1 MGTST
6 RAEPTTGK
14 SRGRASDPETELDEE
29 REQQYDLLTAA
40 LIGAAVGA
48 GITLLLR
55 RGPSGRR
62 PVGPLMRYAGRG
74 AALAGLAG
82 MQGARWA
89 GGRGLEGARWAGERG
104 LEGARWAGERAME
117 GARWAGPR
125 AKRGFNAAVERGE
138 DLIDRIPVDDM
149 VDQVRDYVD
158 TARSAINDVVKD
170 ELTDLRKAVRR
181 QRKRIGI

>member
-1 MGTST
+1 M
-6 RAEPTTGK
+6 
-14 SRGRASDPETELDEE
+14 ELDDE

-62 PVGPLMRYAGRG
+62 PVGPLARYAGRG

-82 MQGARWA
+82 LEGAKWA
-89 GGRGLEGARWAGERG
+89 GGRGLEGARWAGDRAV
-104 LEGARWAGERAME
+104 EGARWAA
-117 GARWAGPR
+117 PR
-125 AKRGFNAAVERGE
+125 AKRGFRTAVERGGE
-138 DLIDRIPVDDM
+138 LIDRIPVDDV

-158 TARSAINDVVKD
+158 TARDAINDVVKE

>member
-1 MGTST
+1 MGTT
-6 RAEPTTGK
+6 TKTEPTVG
-14 SRGRASDPETELDEE
+14 RNRARASDPEMEPDEE

-40 LIGAAVGA
+40 IIGAAVGA

-62 PVGPLMRYAGRG
+62 PVGPLVRYAGRG

-82 MQGARWA
+82 V
-89 GGRGLEGARWAGERG
+89 EGARWAGNRG
-104 LEGARWAGERAME
+104 LDGARWAGERAME

-125 AKRGFNAAVERGE
+125 AQRGFRTAVDRGE
-138 DLIDRIPVDDM
+138 ELVDRIPVDE
-149 VDQVRDYVD
+149 VVEQVRDYVD
-158 TARSAINDVVKD
+158 TARGAINEVVKD
-170 ELTDLRKAVRR
+170 ELNDLRKAVRR

>member
-1 MGTST
+1 M
-6 RAEPTTGK
+6 
-14 SRGRASDPETELDEE
+14 DQDDE

-62 PVGPLMRYAGRG
+62 PVGHLAGYAGRG

-82 MQGARWA
+82 LEGAKWA
-89 GGRGLEGARWAGERG
+89 GSRGLEGARWAGGRAA
-104 LEGARWAGERAME
+104 EGARWAA
-117 GARWAGPR
+117 PR
-125 AKRGFNAAVERGE
+125 ARRGFRTAVERGE
-138 DLIDRIPVDDM
+138 EMIDRIPVDD
-149 VDQVRDYVD
+149 VVEQVRDYVD
-158 TARSAINDVVKD
+158 TARDAINDVVKD
-170 ELTDLRKAVRR
+170 ELNDLRKAVRR

>member
-1 MGTST
+1 MGTT
-6 RAEPTTGK
+6 TKAEPTA
-14 SRGRASDPETELDEE
+14 GRNRALASDPEMEVDEE

-55 RGPSGRR
+55 RGPSGNH

-82 MQGARWA
+82 FQGAKWAGGRGVDGARWA
-89 GGRGLEGARWAGERG
+89 GDRAAEGARWA
-104 LEGARWAGERAME
+104 A
-117 GARWAGPR
+117 PR
-125 AKRGFNAAVERGE
+125 AKRGFNTAVERGE
-138 DLIDRIPVDDM
+138 DLIDRIPVDD
-149 VDQVRDYVD
+149 VVEQVRDYVD
-158 TARSAINDVVKD
+158 TARDAINNVVKD

>member
-1 MGTST
+1 MGTTTKPEPPTGRS
-6 RAEPTTGK
+6 RAP
-14 SRGRASDPETELDEE
+14 ASDPEMEVDEE

-62 PVGPLMRYAGRG
+62 PVGPLVRYAGRG

-82 MQGARWA
+82 LEGAKWA
-89 GGRGLEGARWAGERG
+89 GGRGLEGARWAGGRG
-104 LEGARWAGERAME
+104 LDGARWAGDRAAEGARWAA
-117 GARWAGPR
+117 PR
-125 AKRGFNAAVERGE
+125 AKRGFDTAVERGE
-138 DLIDRIPVDDM
+138 DLIDRIPVDD
-149 VDQVRDYVD
+149 VVEQVRDYVD
-158 TARSAINDVVKD
+158 TARDAINSVVKD

>member
-1 MGTST
+1 M
-6 RAEPTTGK
+6 
-14 SRGRASDPETELDEE
+14 ELDEE

-48 GITLLLR
+48 GITLLMR

-62 PVGPLMRYAGRG
+62 PVGPLVRYAGRG

-82 MQGARWA
+82 MQ
-89 GGRGLEGARWAGERG
+89 GARWAGERG

-117 GARWAGPR
+117 GARWAAPR
-125 AKRGFNAAVERGE
+125 ARRGFKTAVERGG
-138 DLIDRIPVDDM
+138 DLVDRIPVDDV
-149 VDQVRDYVD
+149 VDSVRDYVD
-158 TARSAINDVVKD
+158 TAREAINDTVRD
-170 ELTDLRKAVRR
+170 ELNDLRKAVRR

>member
-6 RAEPTTGK
+6 KAEPTVG
-14 SRGRASDPETELDEE
+14 RNRARASDPEMEVDEE

-48 GITLLLR
+48 GVTLLLR

-62 PVGPLMRYAGRG
+62 PVGPLVRYAGRG

-82 MQGARWA
+82 LEGAKWAGGRGMEGARWA
-89 GGRGLEGARWAGERG
+89 GGRAAEGARWA
-104 LEGARWAGERAME
+104 A
-117 GARWAGPR
+117 PH
-125 AKRGFNAAVERGE
+125 AKRGFRSAVERGE
-138 DLIDRIPVDDM
+138 DLIDRIPVDDV
-149 VDQVRDYVD
+149 VDQVREYVD
-158 TARSAINDVVKD
+158 TARGAINDVVKE
-170 ELTDLRKAVRR
+170 ELNDLRKAVRR

>member
-1 MGTST
+1 MVARN
-6 RAEPTTGK
+6 RA
-14 SRGRASDPETELDEE
+14 RASGPEVELGDE

-40 LIGAAVGA
+40 IIGAAVGA

-62 PVGPLMRYAGRG
+62 PVGPLVRYAGRG

-82 MQGARWA
+82 MEGAKWAGSRGLDGARWA
-89 GGRGLEGARWAGERG
+89 GD
-104 LEGARWAGERAME
+104 RAME

-125 AKRGFNAAVERGE
+125 AKRGFRTAVDRGE
-138 DLIDRIPVDDM
+138 ELVDRIPVDDM
-149 VDQVRDYVD
+149 VEQVRDYVD
-158 TARSAINDVVKD
+158 TARDAINNVVKD
-170 ELTDLRKAVRR
+170 ELDDLRKAVRR

>member
-1 MGTST
+1 MGTT
-6 RAEPTTGK
+6 TKTEPTVG
-14 SRGRASDPETELDEE
+14 RNRARASDPEMELDEE

-40 LIGAAVGA
+40 IIGAAVGA

-62 PVGPLMRYAGRG
+62 PVGPLVRYAGRG

-82 MQGARWA
+82 V
-89 GGRGLEGARWAGERG
+89 EGARWAGNRG

-125 AKRGFNAAVERGE
+125 AQRGFRTAVDRGE
-138 DLIDRIPVDDM
+138 ELVDRIPVDE
-149 VDQVRDYVD
+149 VVEQVRDYVD
-158 TARSAINDVVKD
+158 TARGAINDVVKD
-170 ELTDLRKAVRR
+170 ELNDLRKAVRR

>member
-1 MGTST
+1 MGTT
-6 RAEPTTGK
+6 TKTEPTVG
-14 SRGRASDPETELDEE
+14 RNRARASDPEMELDEG

-40 LIGAAVGA
+40 IIGAAVGA

-62 PVGPLMRYAGRG
+62 PVGPLVRYAGRG

-82 MQGARWA
+82 MEGAKWAGSRGLDGARWA
-89 GGRGLEGARWAGERG
+89 GD
-104 LEGARWAGERAME
+104 RAME

-125 AKRGFNAAVERGE
+125 AKRGFRTAVDRGE
-138 DLIDRIPVDDM
+138 ELVDRIPVDDM
-149 VDQVRDYVD
+149 VEQVRDYVD
-158 TARSAINDVVKD
+158 TARDAINNVVKD
-170 ELTDLRKAVRR
+170 ELDDLRKSVRR

>member
-1 MGTST
+1 M
-6 RAEPTTGK
+6 
-14 SRGRASDPETELDEE
+14 ELDED

-82 MQGARWA
+82 MQGARWVGPRVA
-89 GGRGLEGARWAGERG
+89 EGARWAGD
-104 LEGARWAGERAME
+104 RAME
-117 GARWAGPR
+117 GARWAAPR
-125 AKRGFNAAVERGE
+125 AKRGFRSAVERGGE
-138 DLIDRIPVDDM
+138 LIDRLPVDDV
-149 VDQVRDYVD
+149 VDQVREYVD
-158 TARSAINDVVKD
+158 TARDAINETVRD

>member
-1 MGTST
+1 M
-6 RAEPTTGK
+6 
-14 SRGRASDPETELDEE
+14 ELDEE

-82 MQGARWA
+82 M
-89 GGRGLEGARWAGERG
+89 EGARWAGSRG
-104 LEGARWAGERAME
+104 LEGARWAGERA
-117 GARWAGPR
+117 
-125 AKRGFNAAVERGE
+125 KRGFRTAVDRGG
-138 DLIDRIPVDDM
+138 DLIDRIPVDDV
-149 VDQVRDYVD
+149 VDQVRDYVG
-158 TARSAINDVVKD
+158 TARDAINDAVQD
-170 ELTDLRKAVRR
+170 ELNDLRKAVRR

>member
-1 MGTST
+1 MHRRFGACARESIRHLTRRTGPMGTT
-6 RAEPTTGK
+6 TKAEPTVGR
-14 SRGRASDPETELDEE
+14 SRGRASDPEMELDEE

-55 RGPSGRR
+55 RGPTGRR

-89 GGRGLEGARWAGERG
+89 GGRGLEGARWAGD
-104 LEGARWAGERAME
+104 RAME

-125 AKRGFNAAVERGE
+125 AKKGFRTAVERGGE
-138 DLIDRIPVDDM
+138 MIDRLPVDEV

-158 TARSAINDVVKD
+158 TAR
-170 ELTDLRKAVRR
+170 E
-181 QRKRIGI
+181 

>member
-1 MGTST
+1 M
-6 RAEPTTGK
+6 
-14 SRGRASDPETELDEE
+14 ELDEE

-62 PVGPLMRYAGRG
+62 PVGPLLRYAGRG

-82 MQGARWA
+82 MQGGRWA
-89 GGRGLEGARWAGERG
+89 RERGLEGARWAGERG

-117 GARWAGPR
+117 GARWASPR
-125 AKRGFNAAVERGE
+125 VKRGFRTAVDRGGE
-138 DLIDRIPVDDM
+138 LIDRIPVDDV

-158 TARSAINDVVKD
+158 TAREAINDTVRD
-170 ELTDLRKAVRR
+170 ELSDLRKAVRR